1 MSNKVNLAD
10 AVRALSMDAVQAAKC
25 GHPGMPMGMAE
36 IALVLWTKHLKHN
49 PKNPEWFNRDRFVLS
64 NGHGS
69 MLLYSLLHLT
79 GYDLPLEELKN
90 FRKLGSKTPGHPE
103 CDVTPG
109 VETTT
114 GPLGQGLANA
124 VGMALAEKIL
134 AHKFN
139 KPNLELINHYTYV
152 FCGDGDLMEGI
163 SHEACSYAGT
173 HKLEKLIVLYDD
185 NDISIDGEVAG
196 WFTDDTAKR
205 FESYGWHVIP
215 KVDGHNEQEIDK
227 AITAAKKS
235 NQPTLICCKTVIG
248 KGSPNKAGTSGVHGS
263 ALGDEEVLLT
273 RKNINWNFE
282 AFEIPEEA
290 YAGWNQ
296 EAAGKEKESSW
307 EEILKGYQEKYPEE
321 FLVFD
326 RLIKG
331 ELPAEFDSVIE
342 KLIKGFEEDETNYA
356 SRKCSGLC
364 LDALGP
370 VLPELI
376 GGSAD
381 LSPSNNTEWK
391 GSTVLT
397 PESGGNYL
405 NYGVR
410 EFGMS
415 AIMNGMYLHGGIRP
429 YGGTFLTFL
438 DYARN
443 ALRMSALMKLPVIY
457 IYTHDSI
464 GVGED
469 GPTHQPVEHISML
482 RATPGVFTWRPC
494 DGVETAFAW
503 QHALKSKENPHA
515 LVLSRQNL
523 PPQTRKD
530 LGDISKGGYVI
541 KEAEQEDL
549 TIIASGSEVGLAI
562 DAAEILKEDSLS
574 IKVVSIPCTELFDLQ
589 SDDYKYKVLGDGA
602 KLVIEAAQPDFWHKY
617 LNQGDKVLGMNSYG
631 ESAPLEDLLEHFG
644 FTVPNVVTLSKQ
656 LIGK

>member
-1 MSNKVNLAD
+1 MSDKVNLAN

-49 PKNPEWFNRDRFVLS
+49 PKNPDWFNRDRFVLS

-139 KPNLELINHYTYV
+139 KPDHQLVNHHTYV

-185 NDISIDGEVAG
+185 NDISIDGEVSG

-205 FESYGWHVIP
+205 FESYGWHVIS
-215 KVDGHNEQEIDK
+215 KVDGHNEAEIDA
-227 AITAAKKS
+227 AIEEAKQSDKPS
-235 NQPTLICCKTVIG
+235 LICCKTIIG
-248 KGSPNKAGTSGVHGS
+248 KGSPNKAGTSGVHGA
-263 ALGDEEVLLT
+263 ALGEEEVLLT
-273 RKNINWNFE
+273 RKNINWNHE
-282 AFEIPEEA
+282 PFEIPEEA
-290 YAGWNQ
+290 YKGWNQ
-296 EAAGKEKESSW
+296 EDSGKKYESDWDLLARTYEAKFTDEFETFNRLVKGDLPKELDSVL
-307 EEILKGYQEKYPEE
+307 EN
-321 FLVFD
+321 
-326 RLIKG
+326 LIK
-331 ELPAEFDSVIE
+331 EFEADGTSH
-342 KLIKGFEEDETNYA
+342 A
-356 SRKCSGLC
+356 SRKCSGMC

-370 VLPELI
+370 ILPELV

-391 GSTVLT
+391 GSSVLT
-397 PESGGNYL
+397 PDSGGNYL

-415 AIMNGMYLHGGIRP
+415 AIMNGMILHGAIRP

-443 ALRMSALMKLPVIY
+443 AVRMSALMKLPVIY
-457 IYTHDSI
+457 VYTHDSI

-469 GPTHQPVEHISML
+469 GPTHQPVEHITML

-494 DGVETAFAW
+494 DGVETTFAW
-503 QHALKSKENPHA
+503 QHALKSKTNPHA
-515 LVLSRQNL
+515 LILSRQNL
-523 PPQTRKD
+523 PPQTRND
-530 LGDISKGGYVI
+530 VGAIAKGGYVL
-541 KEAEQEDL
+541 KEADQEDL
-549 TIIASGSEVGLAI
+549 TIIASGSEVGLAV
-562 DAAEILKEDSLS
+562 DAAEILAEDSLS

-589 SDDYKYKVLGDGA
+589 SDEYKFEVLGDGP
-602 KLVIEAAQPDFWHKY
+602 KLAIEAGQADFWHKY
-617 LNQGDKVLGMNSYG
+617 LNQGDLVLGMETYG

-644 FTVPNVVTLSKQ
+644 FTISNVVSKAKE
-656 LIGK
+656 LLKK

>member
-1 MSNKVNLAD
+1 MSDKVNLAD

-79 GYDLPLEELKN
+79 GYDLPLDELKN

-139 KPNLELINHYTYV
+139 KPNLELINHYTYA

-185 NDISIDGEVAG
+185 NGISIDGEVPG

-215 KVDGHNEQEIDK
+215 KVDGHDEQEIDK
-227 AITAAKKS
+227 AISAAKKS

-248 KGSPNKAGTSGVHGS
+248 KGSPNKAGTSGVHGA

-273 RKNINWNFE
+273 RKNINWNFD

-296 EAAGKEKESSW
+296 EAAGKEQESTW
-307 EEILKGYQEKYPEE
+307 NQILKDYQEKCPEE

-326 RLIKG
+326 RLVKG
-331 ELPAEFDSVIE
+331 ELPSEFNSVIE
-342 KLIKGFEEDETNYA
+342 KLLKSFEEDETSHA

-370 VLPELI
+370 ILPELI

-391 GSTVLT
+391 GSTILT
-397 PESGGNYL
+397 PDSGGNYL

-494 DGVETAFAW
+494 DGVETTFAW
-503 QHALKSKENPHA
+503 QQALKSKENPHA

-523 PPQTRKD
+523 TPQIRND
-530 LGDISKGGYVI
+530 LGDISKGGYVL

-549 TIIASGSEVGLAI
+549 TIIASGSEVGLAV

-589 SDDYKYKVLGDGA
+589 SDDYKYKVLGDGP

-617 LNQGDKVLGMNSYG
+617 LNQGDQVLGISTYG
-631 ESAPLEDLLEHFG
+631 ESAPLDDLLQHFG
-644 FTVPNVVTLSKQ
+644 FTVPNVVNLSKQ
-656 LIGK
+656 LIGQ

>member
-1 MSNKVNLAD
+1 MSDKVNLAN

-49 PKNPEWFNRDRFVLS
+49 PKNPDWFNRDRFVLS

-139 KPNLELINHYTYV
+139 KPDHQLVNHHTYV

-185 NDISIDGEVAG
+185 NDISIDGEVSG

-205 FESYGWHVIP
+205 FESYGWHVISR
-215 KVDGHNEQEIDK
+215 VDGHNEAEIDA
-227 AITAAKKS
+227 AIEEAKQSDKPS
-235 NQPTLICCKTVIG
+235 LICCKTIIG
-248 KGSPNKAGTSGVHGS
+248 KGSPNKAGTSGVHGA
-263 ALGDEEVLLT
+263 ALGEEEVLLT
-273 RKNINWNFE
+273 RKNINWNHE
-282 AFEIPEEA
+282 PFEIPKEA
-290 YAGWNQ
+290 YEGWNQ
-296 EAAGKEKESSW
+296 EDSGKKYESDWLLLVEAYKEKFT
-307 EEILKGYQEKYPEE
+307 EE
-321 FLVFD
+321 FETFNRLVKGD
-326 RLIKG
+326 LPKELDSVLENLIK
-331 ELPAEFDSVIE
+331 EFEADGTSH
-342 KLIKGFEEDETNYA
+342 A
-356 SRKCSGLC
+356 SRKCSGMC

-370 VLPELI
+370 ILPELV

-391 GSTVLT
+391 GSSVLT
-397 PESGGNYL
+397 PDSGGNYL

-415 AIMNGMYLHGGIRP
+415 AIMNGMILHGAIRP

-443 ALRMSALMKLPVIY
+443 AVRMSALMKLPVIY
-457 IYTHDSI
+457 VYTHDSI

-469 GPTHQPVEHISML
+469 GPTHQPVEHITML

-494 DGVETAFAW
+494 DGVETTYAW
-503 QHALKSKENPHA
+503 QHALKSKINPHA
-515 LVLSRQNL
+515 LILSRQNL
-523 PPQTRKD
+523 PPQTRND
-530 LGDISKGGYVI
+530 VGAIAKGGYVL
-541 KEAEQEDL
+541 KEADQEDL
-549 TIIASGSEVGLAI
+549 TIIASGSEVGLAV
-562 DAAEILKEDSLS
+562 DAAEILAEDSLS

-589 SDDYKYKVLGDGA
+589 SDEYKFEVLGDGP
-602 KLVIEAAQPDFWHKY
+602 KLAIEAGQADFWHKY
-617 LNQGDKVLGMNSYG
+617 LNQGDLVLGMETYG

-644 FTVPNVVTLSKQ
+644 FTISNVVSKAKE
-656 LIGK
+656 LLKK

>member
-1 MSNKVNLAD
+1 MSDKVNLAN

-49 PKNPEWFNRDRFVLS
+49 PKNPDWFNRDRFVLS

-139 KPNLELINHYTYV
+139 KPDHQLVNHHTYV

-185 NDISIDGEVAG
+185 NDISIDGEVSG

-205 FESYGWHVIP
+205 FESYGWHVIS
-215 KVDGHNEQEIDK
+215 KVDGHNEGEIDA
-227 AITAAKKS
+227 AIEEAKQSDKPS
-235 NQPTLICCKTVIG
+235 LICCKTIIG
-248 KGSPNKAGTSGVHGS
+248 KGSPNKAGTSGVHGA
-263 ALGDEEVLLT
+263 ALGEEEVLLT
-273 RKNINWNFE
+273 RKNINWNHE
-282 AFEIPEEA
+282 PFEIPKEA
-290 YAGWNQ
+290 YEGWNQ
-296 EAAGKEKESSW
+296 EDSGKKYESDWLLLVEAYKEKFT
-307 EEILKGYQEKYPEE
+307 EE
-321 FLVFD
+321 FETFNRLVKGD
-326 RLIKG
+326 LPKELDSVLENLIK
-331 ELPAEFDSVIE
+331 EFEADGTSH
-342 KLIKGFEEDETNYA
+342 A
-356 SRKCSGLC
+356 SRKCSGMC

-370 VLPELI
+370 ILPELV

-391 GSTVLT
+391 GSSVLT
-397 PESGGNYL
+397 PDSGGNYL

-415 AIMNGMYLHGGIRP
+415 AIMNGMILHGAIRP

-443 ALRMSALMKLPVIY
+443 AVRMSALMKLPVIY
-457 IYTHDSI
+457 VYTHDSI

-469 GPTHQPVEHISML
+469 GPTHQPIEHITML

-494 DGVETAFAW
+494 DGVETTYAW
-503 QHALKSKENPHA
+503 QHALKSKTNPHA
-515 LVLSRQNL
+515 LILSRQNL
-523 PPQTRKD
+523 PPQTRND
-530 LGDISKGGYVI
+530 VGAIAKGGYVL
-541 KEAEQEDL
+541 KEADQEDL
-549 TIIASGSEVGLAI
+549 TIIASGSEVGLAV
-562 DAAEILKEDSLS
+562 DAAEILAEDSLS

-589 SDDYKYKVLGDGA
+589 SDEYKFEVLGDGP
-602 KLVIEAAQPDFWHKY
+602 KLAIEAGQADFWHKY
-617 LNQGDKVLGMNSYG
+617 RNQGDLVLGMDTYG

-644 FTVPNVVTLSKQ
+644 FTISNVVSKAKE
-656 LIGK
+656 LLKK

>member
-1 MSNKVNLAD
+1 MSDKVNLAD

-79 GYDLPLEELKN
+79 GYDLPLDELKN

-139 KPNLELINHYTYV
+139 KPNLELINHYTYA

-185 NDISIDGEVAG
+185 NDISIDGEVSG

-215 KVDGHNEQEIDK
+215 KVDGHDEQEIDK
-227 AITAAKKS
+227 AISAAKKS

-248 KGSPNKAGTSGVHGS
+248 KGSPNKAGTSGVHGA

-273 RKNINWNFE
+273 RKNINWNFD

-296 EAAGKEKESSW
+296 EAAGKEQESNW
-307 EEILKGYQEKYPEE
+307 NQILKDYQEECPEE

-326 RLIKG
+326 RLVKG
-331 ELPAEFDSVIE
+331 ELPSEFNSVIE
-342 KLIKGFEEDETNYA
+342 KLLKSFEEDETSHA

-370 VLPELI
+370 ILPELI

-391 GSTVLT
+391 GSTILT
-397 PESGGNYL
+397 PDSGGNYL

-494 DGVETAFAW
+494 DGVETTFAW
-503 QHALKSKENPHA
+503 QHALKSKQNPHA

-523 PPQTRKD
+523 TPQARND
-530 LGDISKGGYVI
+530 LGDISKGGYVL

-549 TIIASGSEVGLAI
+549 TIIASGSEVGLAV

-589 SDDYKYKVLGDGA
+589 SDDYKYKVLGDGP

-617 LNQGDKVLGMNSYG
+617 LNQGDQVLGISTYG
-631 ESAPLEDLLEHFG
+631 ESAPLDDLLQHFG
-644 FTVPNVVTLSKQ
+644 FTVPNVVNLSKQ
-656 LIGK
+656 LIGQ

>member
-1 MSNKVNLAD
+1 MSDKVNLAD

-139 KPNLELINHYTYV
+139 KPDLELINHYTYV

-215 KVDGHNEQEIDK
+215 EVDGHNEEEIDD
-227 AITAAKKS
+227 AITAAKTS
-235 NQPTLICCKTVIG
+235 NKPSLICCKTVIG
-248 KGSPNKAGTSGVHGS
+248 KGSPNKAGTSGVHGA

-296 EAAGKEKESSW
+296 EAEGKDRESAW
-307 EEILKGYQEKYPEE
+307 EQILKNYQEKCPEE

-326 RLIKG
+326 RLTKG
-331 ELPAEFDSVIE
+331 ELPVEFDSVIE
-342 KLIKGFEEDETNYA
+342 KLLKSFEGDETSHA

-370 VLPELI
+370 ILPELI

-397 PESGGNYL
+397 PDSGGNYL

-494 DGVETAFAW
+494 DGVETTFAW

-523 PPQTRKD
+523 APQARND
-530 LGDISKGGYVI
+530 LGDISKGGYVL

-562 DAAEILKEDSLS
+562 DAAEILNEDSLS

-589 SDDYKYKVLGDGA
+589 SEDYKYKVLGDGP
-602 KLVIEAAQPDFWHKY
+602 KLVIEAAHPDFWHKY

-631 ESAPLEDLLEHFG
+631 ESAPLEDLLQHFG

-656 LIGK
+656 LISK

>member
-124 VGMALAEKIL
+124 VGMALSEKIL

-296 EAAGKEKESSW
+296 EAAGKERESSW

-342 KLIKGFEEDETNYA
+342 KLIKSFEEDETNYA

-523 PPQTRKD
+523 PPQTRND
-530 LGDISKGGYVI
+530 LGDISKGGYVL

>member
-124 VGMALAEKIL
+124 VGMALSEKIL

-139 KPNLELINHYTYV
+139 KSNLELINHYTYV

-273 RKNINWNFE
+273 RKNINGNFE

-296 EAAGKEKESSW
+296 EAAGMERESSW
-307 EEILKGYQEKYPEE
+307 EEILKDYKEKCPEE

-326 RLIKG
+326 RLVKG

-342 KLIKGFEEDETNYA
+342 KLIKSFEEDETNYA

-494 DGVETAFAW
+494 DGVETTFAW

-523 PPQTRKD
+523 PPQTRND
-530 LGDISKGGYVI
+530 LGDISKGGYVL

-617 LNQGDKVLGMNSYG
+617 LNQGDKVLGINSYG

>member
-273 RKNINWNFE
+273 RKNINWNYE

-296 EAAGKEKESSW
+296 EAAGKERESSW
-307 EEILKGYQEKYPEE
+307 EEILKDYQEKCPEE

-326 RLIKG
+326 RLVKG
-331 ELPAEFDSVIE
+331 ELPAEFDLVIE
-342 KLIKGFEEDETNYA
+342 KLIKSFEEDETNYA

-376 GGSAD
+376 GGAAD

-523 PPQTRKD
+523 PPQTRND
-530 LGDISKGGYVI
+530 LGDISKGGYVL

>member
-296 EAAGKEKESSW
+296 EAAGKERESSW
-307 EEILKGYQEKYPEE
+307 EEILKDYQEKCPEE

-326 RLIKG
+326 RLVKG
-331 ELPAEFDSVIE
+331 ELPAELDLVIE
-342 KLIKGFEEDETNYA
+342 KLIKSFEEDETNYA

-397 PESGGNYL
+397 PETGGNYL

-523 PPQTRKD
+523 PPQTRND
-530 LGDISKGGYVI
+530 LGDISKGGYVL

>member
-296 EAAGKEKESSW
+296 EAAGKERESSW
-307 EEILKGYQEKYPEE
+307 EEILKDYQEKCPEE

-326 RLIKG
+326 RLVKG
-331 ELPAEFDSVIE
+331 ELPAEFDLVIE
-342 KLIKGFEEDETNYA
+342 KLIKSFEEDETNYA

-397 PESGGNYL
+397 PETGGNYL

-494 DGVETAFAW
+494 DGVETTFAW

-523 PPQTRKD
+523 PPQTRND
-530 LGDISKGGYVI
+530 LGDISKGGYVL

-562 DAAEILKEDSLS
+562 DAAEILNEDSLS

>member
-296 EAAGKEKESSW
+296 EAAGKERESSW

-342 KLIKGFEEDETNYA
+342 KLIKSFEEDETNYA

-494 DGVETAFAW
+494 DGVETTFAW

-515 LVLSRQNL
+515 LVLCRQNL
-523 PPQTRKD
+523 PPQTRND
-530 LGDISKGGYVI
+530 LGDISKGGYVL

>member
-1 MSNKVNLAD
+1 MSDKVNLAD

-139 KPNLELINHYTYV
+139 KPDLELINHYTYV

-215 KVDGHNEQEIDK
+215 EVDGHNEEEIND
-227 AITAAKKS
+227 AITAAKTS
-235 NQPTLICCKTVIG
+235 NKPSLICCKTVIG
-248 KGSPNKAGTSGVHGS
+248 KGSPNKAGTSGVHGA

-290 YAGWNQ
+290 YTGWNQ
-296 EAAGKEKESSW
+296 EAEGKDRESAW
-307 EEILKGYQEKYPEE
+307 EQILKNYQEKCPEE

-326 RLIKG
+326 RLTKG
-331 ELPAEFDSVIE
+331 ELPVEFDSVIE
-342 KLIKGFEEDETNYA
+342 KLLKSFEGDETSHA

-370 VLPELI
+370 ILPELI

-397 PESGGNYL
+397 PDSGGNYL

-494 DGVETAFAW
+494 DGVETTFAW

-523 PPQTRKD
+523 APQARND
-530 LGDISKGGYVI
+530 LGDISKGGYVL

-562 DAAEILKEDSLS
+562 DAAEILNEDSLS

-589 SDDYKYKVLGDGA
+589 SEDYKYKVLGDGP
-602 KLVIEAAQPDFWHKY
+602 KLVIEAAHPDFWHKY

-631 ESAPLEDLLEHFG
+631 ESAPLEDLLQHFG

-656 LIGK
+656 LISK

>member
-1 MSNKVNLAD
+1 MSDKVNLAD

-79 GYDLPLEELKN
+79 GYDLPLDELKN

-185 NDISIDGEVAG
+185 NDISIDGEVSG

-215 KVDGHNEQEIDK
+215 KVDGHDEQEIDK
-227 AITAAKKS
+227 AISAAKKS

-248 KGSPNKAGTSGVHGS
+248 KGSPNKAGTSGVHGA

-273 RKNINWNFE
+273 RKNINWNFD

-296 EAAGKEKESSW
+296 EAAGKEQESNW
-307 EEILKGYQEKYPEE
+307 NQILKNYQEECPEE

-326 RLIKG
+326 RLVKG
-331 ELPAEFDSVIE
+331 ELPSEFNSVIE
-342 KLIKGFEEDETNYA
+342 KLLKSFEEDETSHA

-370 VLPELI
+370 ILPELI

-391 GSTVLT
+391 GSTILT
-397 PESGGNYL
+397 PDSGGNYL

-494 DGVETAFAW
+494 DGVETTFAW
-503 QHALKSKENPHA
+503 QHALKSKQNPHA

-523 PPQTRKD
+523 TPQARND
-530 LGDISKGGYVI
+530 LGDISKGGYVL

-549 TIIASGSEVGLAI
+549 TIIASGSEVGLAV

-589 SDDYKYKVLGDGA
+589 SDDYKYKVLGDGP

-617 LNQGDKVLGMNSYG
+617 LNQGDQVLGISTYG
-631 ESAPLEDLLEHFG
+631 ESAPLDDLLQHFG
-644 FTVPNVVTLSKQ
+644 FTVPNVVNLSKQ

>member
-248 KGSPNKAGTSGVHGS
+248 KGSPNRAGTSGVHGS

-296 EAAGKEKESSW
+296 EAAGKERESSW

-342 KLIKGFEEDETNYA
+342 KLIKSFEEDETNYA

-494 DGVETAFAW
+494 DGVETTFAW

-523 PPQTRKD
+523 PPQTRND
-530 LGDISKGGYVI
+530 LGDISKGGYVL

>member
-273 RKNINWNFE
+273 RKNINWNYE

-342 KLIKGFEEDETNYA
+342 KLIKSFEEDETNYA

-494 DGVETAFAW
+494 DGVETTFAW

-523 PPQTRKD
+523 PPQTRND
-530 LGDISKGGYVI
+530 LGDISKGGYVL

>member
-296 EAAGKEKESSW
+296 EAAGKERESSW
-307 EEILKGYQEKYPEE
+307 EEILKGYKEKYPEE

-326 RLIKG
+326 RLVKG
-331 ELPAEFDSVIE
+331 ELPAELDLVIE
-342 KLIKGFEEDETNYA
+342 KLIKSFEEDETNYA

-397 PESGGNYL
+397 PETGGNYL

-494 DGVETAFAW
+494 DGVETTFAW

-523 PPQTRKD
+523 PPQTRND
-530 LGDISKGGYVI
+530 LGDISKGGYVL
-541 KEAEQEDL
+541 KEAEHEDL
-549 TIIASGSEVGLAI
+549 TIIAS
-562 DAAEILKEDSLS
+562 
-574 IKVVSIPCTELFDLQ
+574 
-589 SDDYKYKVLGDGA
+589 
-602 KLVIEAAQPDFWHKY
+602 
-617 LNQGDKVLGMNSYG
+617 
-631 ESAPLEDLLEHFG
+631 
-644 FTVPNVVTLSKQ
+644 
-656 LIGK
+656 

>member
-1 MSNKVNLAD
+1 MSDKVNLAD

-79 GYDLPLEELKN
+79 GYDLPLDELKN

-139 KPNLELINHYTYV
+139 KPNLELINHYTYA

-185 NDISIDGEVAG
+185 NDISIDGEVSG

-215 KVDGHNEQEIDK
+215 KVDGHDEQEIDK
-227 AITAAKKS
+227 AISAAKKS

-248 KGSPNKAGTSGVHGS
+248 KGSPNKAGTSGVHGA

-273 RKNINWNFE
+273 RKNINWNFD

-296 EAAGKEKESSW
+296 EAAGKEQESNW
-307 EEILKGYQEKYPEE
+307 NQILKNYQEECPEE

-326 RLIKG
+326 RLVKG
-331 ELPAEFDSVIE
+331 ELPSEFNSVIE
-342 KLIKGFEEDETNYA
+342 KLLKSFEEDETSHA

-370 VLPELI
+370 ILPELI

-391 GSTVLT
+391 GSTILT
-397 PESGGNYL
+397 PDSGGNYL

-494 DGVETAFAW
+494 DGVETTFAW
-503 QHALKSKENPHA
+503 QHALKSKQNPHA

-523 PPQTRKD
+523 TPQARND
-530 LGDISKGGYVI
+530 LGDISKGGYVL

-549 TIIASGSEVGLAI
+549 TIIASGSEVGLAV

-589 SDDYKYKVLGDGA
+589 SDDYKYKVLGDGP

-617 LNQGDKVLGMNSYG
+617 LNQGDQVLGISTYG
-631 ESAPLEDLLEHFG
+631 ESAPLDDLLQHFG
-644 FTVPNVVTLSKQ
+644 FTVPNVVNLSKQ
-656 LIGK
+656 LIGQ

>member
-296 EAAGKEKESSW
+296 EAAGKERESSW
-307 EEILKGYQEKYPEE
+307 EEILKDYQEKCPEE

-326 RLIKG
+326 RMVKG
-331 ELPAEFDSVIE
+331 ELPAEFDLVIE
-342 KLIKGFEEDETNYA
+342 KLIKSFEEDETNYA

-397 PESGGNYL
+397 PETGGNYL

-503 QHALKSKENPHA
+503 QHALKSKEKPHA

-523 PPQTRKD
+523 PPQTRND
-530 LGDISKGGYVI
+530 LGDISKGGYVL

>member
-1 MSNKVNLAD
+1 MSDKVNLAN

-49 PKNPEWFNRDRFVLS
+49 PKNPDWFNRDRFVLS

-139 KPNLELINHYTYV
+139 KPDHQLVNHHTYV

-185 NDISIDGEVAG
+185 NDISIDGEVSG

-205 FESYGWHVIP
+205 FESYGWHVIS
-215 KVDGHNEQEIDK
+215 KVDGHNEAEIDA
-227 AITAAKKS
+227 AIEEAKQSDKPS
-235 NQPTLICCKTVIG
+235 LICCKTIIG
-248 KGSPNKAGTSGVHGS
+248 KGSPNKAGTSGVHGA
-263 ALGDEEVLLT
+263 ALGEEEVLLT
-273 RKNINWNFE
+273 RKNINWNHE
-282 AFEIPEEA
+282 PFEIPKEA
-290 YAGWNQ
+290 YEGWNQ
-296 EAAGKEKESSW
+296 EDSGKKYESDWLLLVEAYKEKFT
-307 EEILKGYQEKYPEE
+307 EE
-321 FLVFD
+321 FETFNRLVKGD
-326 RLIKG
+326 LPKELDSVLENLIK
-331 ELPAEFDSVIE
+331 EFEADGTSH
-342 KLIKGFEEDETNYA
+342 A
-356 SRKCSGLC
+356 SRKCSGMC

-370 VLPELI
+370 ILPELV

-391 GSTVLT
+391 GSSVLT
-397 PESGGNYL
+397 PDSGGNYL

-415 AIMNGMYLHGGIRP
+415 AIMNGMILHGAIRP

-443 ALRMSALMKLPVIY
+443 AVRMSALMKLPVIY
-457 IYTHDSI
+457 VYTHDSI

-469 GPTHQPVEHISML
+469 GPTHQPIEHITML

-494 DGVETAFAW
+494 DGVETTYAW
-503 QHALKSKENPHA
+503 QHALKSKINPHA
-515 LVLSRQNL
+515 LILSRQNL
-523 PPQTRKD
+523 PPQTRND
-530 LGDISKGGYVI
+530 VGAIAKGGYVL
-541 KEAEQEDL
+541 KEADQEDL
-549 TIIASGSEVGLAI
+549 TIIASGSEVGLAV
-562 DAAEILKEDSLS
+562 DAAEILAEDSLS

-589 SDDYKYKVLGDGA
+589 SDEYKFEVLGDGP
-602 KLVIEAAQPDFWHKY
+602 KLAIEAGQADFWHKY
-617 LNQGDKVLGMNSYG
+617 LNQGDLVLGMDTYG

-644 FTVPNVVTLSKQ
+644 FTISNVVSKAKE
-656 LIGK
+656 LLKK

>member
-1 MSNKVNLAD
+1 MSDKVNLAN

-49 PKNPEWFNRDRFVLS
+49 PKNPDWFNRDRFVLS

-139 KPNLELINHYTYV
+139 KPDHQLVNHHTYV

-185 NDISIDGEVAG
+185 NDISIDGEVSG

-205 FESYGWHVIP
+205 FESYGWHVISR
-215 KVDGHNEQEIDK
+215 VDGHNETEIDA
-227 AITAAKKS
+227 AIEEAKQSDKPS
-235 NQPTLICCKTVIG
+235 LICCKTIIG
-248 KGSPNKAGTSGVHGS
+248 KGSPNKAGTSGVHGA
-263 ALGDEEVLLT
+263 ALGEEEVLLT
-273 RKNINWNFE
+273 RKNINWNHE
-282 AFEIPEEA
+282 PFEIPEEA
-290 YAGWNQ
+290 YEGWNQ
-296 EAAGKEKESSW
+296 EDAGKKYESDWDLLVEAYREKFT
-307 EEILKGYQEKYPEE
+307 EE
-321 FLVFD
+321 FETFNRLVKGD
-326 RLIKG
+326 LPKELDSVLENLIK
-331 ELPAEFDSVIE
+331 EFEADGTSH
-342 KLIKGFEEDETNYA
+342 A
-356 SRKCSGLC
+356 SRKCSGMC

-370 VLPELI
+370 ILPELV

-391 GSTVLT
+391 GSSVLT
-397 PESGGNYL
+397 PDSGGNYL

-415 AIMNGMYLHGGIRP
+415 AIMNGMILHGAIRP

-443 ALRMSALMKLPVIY
+443 AVRMSALMKLPVIY
-457 IYTHDSI
+457 VYTHDSI

-469 GPTHQPVEHISML
+469 GPTHQPVEHITML

-494 DGVETAFAW
+494 DGVETAYAW
-503 QHALKSKENPHA
+503 QYALKSKTNPHA
-515 LVLSRQNL
+515 LILSRQNL
-523 PPQTRKD
+523 PPQTRND
-530 LGDISKGGYVI
+530 VGAIAKGGYVL
-541 KEAEQEDL
+541 KEADQEDL
-549 TIIASGSEVGLAI
+549 TIIASGSEVSLAV
-562 DAAEILKEDSLS
+562 DAAEILAEDSLS

-589 SDDYKYKVLGDGA
+589 SDEYKFEVLGDGP
-602 KLVIEAAQPDFWHKY
+602 KLAIEAGQADFWHKY
-617 LNQGDKVLGMNSYG
+617 LNQGDLVLGMETYG

-644 FTVPNVVTLSKQ
+644 FTISNVVSKAKE
-656 LIGK
+656 LLKK

>member
-124 VGMALAEKIL
+124 VGMALSEKIL

-139 KPNLELINHYTYV
+139 KSNLELINHYTYV

-296 EAAGKEKESSW
+296 EAAGMERESSW
-307 EEILKGYQEKYPEE
+307 EEILKDYKEKCPEE

-326 RLIKG
+326 RLVKG

-342 KLIKGFEEDETNYA
+342 KLIKSFEEDETNYA

-494 DGVETAFAW
+494 DGIETTFAW

-523 PPQTRKD
+523 PPQTRND
-530 LGDISKGGYVI
+530 LGDISKGGYVL

-617 LNQGDKVLGMNSYG
+617 LNQGDKVLGINSYG

>member
-1 MSNKVNLAD
+1 MSDKVNLAN

-49 PKNPEWFNRDRFVLS
+49 PKNPDWFNRDRFVLS

-139 KPNLELINHYTYV
+139 KPDHQLVNHHTYV

-185 NDISIDGEVAG
+185 NDISIDGEVSG

-205 FESYGWHVIP
+205 FESYGWHVIS
-215 KVDGHNEQEIDK
+215 KVDGHNEGEIDA
-227 AITAAKKS
+227 AIEEAKQSDKPS
-235 NQPTLICCKTVIG
+235 LICCKTIIG
-248 KGSPNKAGTSGVHGS
+248 KGSPNKAGTSGVHGA
-263 ALGDEEVLLT
+263 ALGEEEVLLT
-273 RKNINWNFE
+273 RKNINWNHE
-282 AFEIPEEA
+282 PFEIPEEA
-290 YAGWNQ
+290 YEGWNQ
-296 EAAGKEKESSW
+296 EDSGKKYESDWDLLVEAYREKFT
-307 EEILKGYQEKYPEE
+307 EE
-321 FLVFD
+321 FETFNRLVKGD
-326 RLIKG
+326 LPKELDSVLENLIK
-331 ELPAEFDSVIE
+331 EFEGDGTSH
-342 KLIKGFEEDETNYA
+342 A
-356 SRKCSGLC
+356 SRKCSGMC

-370 VLPELI
+370 ILPELV

-391 GSTVLT
+391 GSSVLT
-397 PESGGNYL
+397 PDSGGNYL

-415 AIMNGMYLHGGIRP
+415 AIMNGMILHGAIRP

-443 ALRMSALMKLPVIY
+443 AVRMSALMKLPVIY
-457 IYTHDSI
+457 VYTHDSI

-469 GPTHQPVEHISML
+469 GPTHQPIEHITML

-494 DGVETAFAW
+494 DGVETTYAW
-503 QHALKSKENPHA
+503 QHALKSKTNPHA
-515 LVLSRQNL
+515 LILSRQNL
-523 PPQTRKD
+523 PPQTRND
-530 LGDISKGGYVI
+530 VGAIAKGGYVL
-541 KEAEQEDL
+541 KEADQEDL
-549 TIIASGSEVGLAI
+549 TIIASGSEVGLAV
-562 DAAEILKEDSLS
+562 DAAEILAEDSLS

-589 SDDYKYKVLGDGA
+589 SDEYKFEVLGDGP
-602 KLVIEAAQPDFWHKY
+602 KLAIEAGQADFWHKY
-617 LNQGDKVLGMNSYG
+617 LNQGDLVLGMETYG

-644 FTVPNVVTLSKQ
+644 FTISNVVSKAKE
-656 LIGK
+656 LLKK

>member
-1 MSNKVNLAD
+1 MSDKVNLAD

-139 KPNLELINHYTYV
+139 KPDLELINHYTYV

-215 KVDGHNEQEIDK
+215 EVDGHNEEEIDD
-227 AITAAKKS
+227 AITAAKTS
-235 NQPTLICCKTVIG
+235 NKPSLICCKTVIG
-248 KGSPNKAGTSGVHGS
+248 KGSPNKAGTSGVHGA

-296 EAAGKEKESSW
+296 EAEGKDRENAW
-307 EEILKGYQEKYPEE
+307 EQILKNYQEKCPEE

-326 RLIKG
+326 RLTKG
-331 ELPAEFDSVIE
+331 ELPVEFDSVIE
-342 KLIKGFEEDETNYA
+342 KLLKSFEGDETSHA

-370 VLPELI
+370 ILPELI

-397 PESGGNYL
+397 PDSGGNYL

-494 DGVETAFAW
+494 DGVETTFAW

-523 PPQTRKD
+523 APQARND
-530 LGDISKGGYVI
+530 LGDISKGGYVL

-562 DAAEILKEDSLS
+562 DAAEILNEDSLS

-589 SDDYKYKVLGDGA
+589 SEDYKYKVLGDGP
-602 KLVIEAAQPDFWHKY
+602 KLVIEAAHPDFWHKY

-631 ESAPLEDLLEHFG
+631 ESAPLEDLLQHFG

-656 LIGK
+656 LISK

>member
-1 MSNKVNLAD
+1 MSDKVNLAN

-49 PKNPEWFNRDRFVLS
+49 PKNPDWFNRDRFVLS

-139 KPNLELINHYTYV
+139 KPDHQLVNHHTYV

-185 NDISIDGEVAG
+185 NDISIDGEVSG

-205 FESYGWHVIP
+205 FESYGWHVIS
-215 KVDGHNEQEIDK
+215 KVDGHNEAEIDA
-227 AITAAKKS
+227 AIEEAKQSDKPS
-235 NQPTLICCKTVIG
+235 LICCKTIIG
-248 KGSPNKAGTSGVHGS
+248 KGSPNKAGTSGVHGA
-263 ALGDEEVLLT
+263 ALGEEEVLLT
-273 RKNINWNFE
+273 RKNINWNHE
-282 AFEIPEEA
+282 PFEIPEEA
-290 YAGWNQ
+290 YKGWNQ
-296 EAAGKEKESSW
+296 EDVGKKYESDWDLLVEDYKEKFT
-307 EEILKGYQEKYPEE
+307 EE
-321 FLVFD
+321 FETFNRLVKGD
-326 RLIKG
+326 LPKELDSVLENLIK
-331 ELPAEFDSVIE
+331 EFE
-342 KLIKGFEEDETNYA
+342 ADETSHA
-356 SRKCSGLC
+356 SRKCSGMC

-370 VLPELI
+370 ILPELG

-391 GSTVLT
+391 GSSVLT
-397 PESGGNYL
+397 PDSGGNYL

-415 AIMNGMYLHGGIRP
+415 AIMNGMILHGAIRP

-443 ALRMSALMKLPVIY
+443 AVRMSALMKLPVIY
-457 IYTHDSI
+457 VYTHDSI

-469 GPTHQPVEHISML
+469 GPTHQPIEHITML

-494 DGVETAFAW
+494 DGVETTYAW
-503 QHALKSKENPHA
+503 QHALKSKTNPHA
-515 LVLSRQNL
+515 LILSRQNL
-523 PPQTRKD
+523 PPQTRND
-530 LGDISKGGYVI
+530 VGAIAKGGYVL
-541 KEAEQEDL
+541 KEADQEDL
-549 TIIASGSEVGLAI
+549 TIIASGSEVGLAV
-562 DAAEILKEDSLS
+562 DAAEILAEDSLS
-574 IKVVSIPCTELFDLQ
+574 IKVVSMPCTELFDLQ
-589 SDDYKYKVLGDGA
+589 SDEYKFEVLGDGP
-602 KLVIEAAQPDFWHKY
+602 KLAIEAGQADFWHKY
-617 LNQGDKVLGMNSYG
+617 LNQGDLVLGMETYG

-644 FTVPNVVTLSKQ
+644 FTISNVVSKAKE
-656 LIGK
+656 LLKK

>member
-1 MSNKVNLAD
+1 MSDKVNLAN

-49 PKNPEWFNRDRFVLS
+49 PKNPDWFNRDRFVLS

-139 KPNLELINHYTYV
+139 KPDHQLVNHHTYV

-185 NDISIDGEVAG
+185 NDISIDGEVSG

-205 FESYGWHVIP
+205 FESYGWHVIS
-215 KVDGHNEQEIDK
+215 KVDGHNEAEIDA
-227 AITAAKKS
+227 AIEEAKQSDKPS
-235 NQPTLICCKTVIG
+235 LICCKTIIG
-248 KGSPNKAGTSGVHGS
+248 KGSPNKAGTSGVHGA
-263 ALGDEEVLLT
+263 ALGEEEVLLT
-273 RKNINWNFE
+273 RKNINWNHE
-282 AFEIPEEA
+282 PFEIPKEA
-290 YAGWNQ
+290 YEGWNQ
-296 EAAGKEKESSW
+296 EDSGKKYESDWLLLVEAYKEKFT
-307 EEILKGYQEKYPEE
+307 EE
-321 FLVFD
+321 FETFNRLVNGD
-326 RLIKG
+326 LPKELDSVLENLIK
-331 ELPAEFDSVIE
+331 EFEADGTSH
-342 KLIKGFEEDETNYA
+342 A
-356 SRKCSGLC
+356 SRKCSGMC

-370 VLPELI
+370 ILPELV

-391 GSTVLT
+391 GSSVLT
-397 PESGGNYL
+397 PDSGGNYL

-415 AIMNGMYLHGGIRP
+415 AIMNGMILHGAIRP

-443 ALRMSALMKLPVIY
+443 AVRMSALMKLPVIY
-457 IYTHDSI
+457 VYTHDSI

-469 GPTHQPVEHISML
+469 GPTHQPVEHITML

-494 DGVETAFAW
+494 DGVETTYAW
-503 QHALKSKENPHA
+503 QHALKSKINPHA
-515 LVLSRQNL
+515 LILSRQNL
-523 PPQTRKD
+523 PPQTRND
-530 LGDISKGGYVI
+530 VGAIAKGGYVL
-541 KEAEQEDL
+541 KEADQEDL
-549 TIIASGSEVGLAI
+549 TIIASGSEVGLAV
-562 DAAEILKEDSLS
+562 DAAEILAEDSLS

-589 SDDYKYKVLGDGA
+589 SDEYKFEVLGDGP
-602 KLVIEAAQPDFWHKY
+602 KLAIEAGQADFWHKY
-617 LNQGDKVLGMNSYG
+617 LNQGDLVLGMDTYG

-644 FTVPNVVTLSKQ
+644 FTISNVVSKAKE
-656 LIGK
+656 LLKK

>member
-1 MSNKVNLAD
+1 MSDKVNLAN

-49 PKNPEWFNRDRFVLS
+49 PKNPDWFNRDRFVLS

-139 KPNLELINHYTYV
+139 KPDHQLVNHHTYV

-185 NDISIDGEVAG
+185 NDISIDGEVSG

-205 FESYGWHVIP
+205 FESYGWHVTS
-215 KVDGHNEQEIDK
+215 KVDGHNEAEIDA
-227 AITAAKKS
+227 AIEEAKQSDKPS
-235 NQPTLICCKTVIG
+235 LICCKTIIG
-248 KGSPNKAGTSGVHGS
+248 KGSPNKAGTSGVHGA
-263 ALGDEEVLLT
+263 ALGEEEVLLT
-273 RKNINWNFE
+273 RKNINWNHE
-282 AFEIPEEA
+282 PFEIPEEA
-290 YAGWNQ
+290 YEGWNQ
-296 EAAGKEKESSW
+296 EDSGKKYESDWHLLVEAYKEKFT
-307 EEILKGYQEKYPEE
+307 EE
-321 FLVFD
+321 FETFNRLVKGD
-326 RLIKG
+326 LPKELDSVLENLIK
-331 ELPAEFDSVIE
+331 EFEADGTSH
-342 KLIKGFEEDETNYA
+342 A
-356 SRKCSGLC
+356 SRKCSGMC

-370 VLPELI
+370 ILPELV

-391 GSTVLT
+391 GSSVLT
-397 PESGGNYL
+397 PDSGGNYL

-415 AIMNGMYLHGGIRP
+415 AIMNGMILHGAIRP

-443 ALRMSALMKLPVIY
+443 AVRMSALMKLPVIY
-457 IYTHDSI
+457 VYTHDSI

-469 GPTHQPVEHISML
+469 GPTHQPVEHITML

-494 DGVETAFAW
+494 DGVETTYAW
-503 QHALKSKENPHA
+503 QHALKSKINPHA
-515 LVLSRQNL
+515 LILSRQNL
-523 PPQTRKD
+523 PPQTRND
-530 LGDISKGGYVI
+530 VGAIAKGGYVL
-541 KEAEQEDL
+541 KEADQEDL
-549 TIIASGSEVGLAI
+549 TIIASGSEVGLAV
-562 DAAEILKEDSLS
+562 DAAEILAEDSLS
-574 IKVVSIPCTELFDLQ
+574 IKVC
-589 SDDYKYKVLGDGA
+589 
-602 KLVIEAAQPDFWHKY
+602 
-617 LNQGDKVLGMNSYG
+617 
-631 ESAPLEDLLEHFG
+631 LLYTSPSPRDQRG
-644 FTVPNVVTLSKQ
+644 SGVP
-656 LIGK
+656 GCG

>member
-124 VGMALAEKIL
+124 VGMALSEKIL

-139 KPNLELINHYTYV
+139 KSNLELINHYTYV

-215 KVDGHNEQEIDK
+215 KVDGHNEQEIDQ

-296 EAAGKEKESSW
+296 EAAGKERESSW

-342 KLIKGFEEDETNYA
+342 KLIKSFEEDETNYA

-523 PPQTRKD
+523 PPQTRND
-530 LGDISKGGYVI
+530 LGDISKGGYVL

>member
-1 MSNKVNLAD
+1 MSDKVNLAD

-296 EAAGKEKESSW
+296 EAAGKERESSW

-342 KLIKGFEEDETNYA
+342 KLIKSFEEDETNYA

-494 DGVETAFAW
+494 DGVETTFAW

-523 PPQTRKD
+523 PPQTRND
-530 LGDISKGGYVI
+530 LGDISKGGYVL

>member
-1 MSNKVNLAD
+1 MSDKVNLAN

-49 PKNPEWFNRDRFVLS
+49 PKNPDWFNRDRFVLS

-139 KPNLELINHYTYV
+139 KPDHQLVNHYTYV

-163 SHEACSYAGT
+163 SHEVCSYAGT

-185 NDISIDGEVAG
+185 NDISIDGEVSG

-205 FESYGWHVIP
+205 FESYGWHVISE
-215 KVDGHNEQEIDK
+215 VDGHNEAEIDA
-227 AITAAKKS
+227 AIEESKQSDKPS
-235 NQPTLICCKTVIG
+235 LICCKTIIG
-248 KGSPNKAGTSGVHGS
+248 KGSPNKAGTSGVHGA
-263 ALGDEEVLLT
+263 ALGEEEVLLT
-273 RKNINWNFE
+273 RKNINWNHE
-282 AFEIPEEA
+282 PFEIPEEA
-290 YAGWNQ
+290 YEGWNQ
-296 EAAGKEKESSW
+296 EDSGKKYESDW
-307 EEILKGYQEKYPEE
+307 DLLARTYEAKFTDE
-321 FLVFD
+321 FQTFN

-331 ELPAEFDSVIE
+331 DLPKELDSVLE
-342 KLIKGFEEDETNYA
+342 NLIKEFEADGTSHA
-356 SRKCSGLC
+356 SRKCSGMC

-370 VLPELI
+370 ILPELV

-391 GSTVLT
+391 GSSVLT
-397 PESGGNYL
+397 PDSGGNYL

-415 AIMNGMYLHGGIRP
+415 AIMNGMILHGAIRP

-443 ALRMSALMKLPVIY
+443 AVRMSALMKLPVIY
-457 IYTHDSI
+457 VYTHDSI

-469 GPTHQPVEHISML
+469 GPTHQPVEHITML

-494 DGVETAFAW
+494 DGVETTYAW
-503 QHALKSKENPHA
+503 QHALKSKTNPHA
-515 LVLSRQNL
+515 LILSRQNL
-523 PPQTRKD
+523 PPQTRND
-530 LGDISKGGYVI
+530 VGAIAKGGYVL
-541 KEAEQEDL
+541 KEADQEDL
-549 TIIASGSEVGLAI
+549 TIIASGSEVGLAV
-562 DAAEILKEDSLS
+562 DAAEILAEDSLS

-589 SDDYKYKVLGDGA
+589 SDEYKFEVLGDGP
-602 KLVIEAAQPDFWHKY
+602 KLAIEAGQADFWHKY
-617 LNQGDKVLGMNSYG
+617 LNQGDLVLGMDTYG

-644 FTVPNVVTLSKQ
+644 FTISNVVSKAKE
-656 LIGK
+656 LLKK

>member
-1 MSNKVNLAD
+1 MSDKVNLAD

-139 KPNLELINHYTYV
+139 KPDLELINHYTYV

-215 KVDGHNEQEIDK
+215 EVNGHSEEEIDD
-227 AITAAKKS
+227 AITAAKTS
-235 NQPTLICCKTVIG
+235 NKPSLICCKTVIG
-248 KGSPNKAGTSGVHGS
+248 KGSPNKAGTSGVHGA

-296 EAAGKEKESSW
+296 EAEGKDRESAW
-307 EEILKGYQEKYPEE
+307 EQILKNYQEKCPEE

-326 RLIKG
+326 RLVKG
-331 ELPAEFDSVIE
+331 ELPVEFDSVIE
-342 KLIKGFEEDETNYA
+342 KLLKSFEGDETSHA

-370 VLPELI
+370 ILPELI

-397 PESGGNYL
+397 PDSGGNYL

-494 DGVETAFAW
+494 DGVETTFAW

-523 PPQTRKD
+523 APQARND
-530 LGDISKGGYVI
+530 LGDISKGGYVL

-562 DAAEILKEDSLS
+562 DAAEILNEDSLS

-589 SDDYKYKVLGDGA
+589 SEDYKYKVLGDGP
-602 KLVIEAAQPDFWHKY
+602 KLVIEAAHPDFWHKY

-631 ESAPLEDLLEHFG
+631 ESAPLEDLLQHFG

-656 LIGK
+656 LISK

>member
-273 RKNINWNFE
+273 RKNINWNYE

-296 EAAGKEKESSW
+296 EAAGKERESSW

-342 KLIKGFEEDETNYA
+342 KLIKSFEEDETNYA

-494 DGVETAFAW
+494 DGVETTFAW

-523 PPQTRKD
+523 PPQTRND
-530 LGDISKGGYVI
+530 LGDISKGGYVL

>member
-273 RKNINWNFE
+273 RKNINWNYE

-296 EAAGKEKESSW
+296 EAAGKERESSW

-342 KLIKGFEEDETNYA
+342 KLIKSFEEDETNYA

-523 PPQTRKD
+523 PPQTRND
-530 LGDISKGGYVI
+530 LGDISKGGYVL
-541 KEAEQEDL
+541 KEAEKEDL

>member
-36 IALVLWTKHLKHN
+36 IAFVLWTKHLKHN

-296 EAAGKEKESSW
+296 EAAGKERESSW

-342 KLIKGFEEDETNYA
+342 KLIKSFEEDETNYA

-523 PPQTRKD
+523 PPQTRND
-530 LGDISKGGYVI
+530 LGDISKGGYVL

>member
-1 MSNKVNLAD
+1 MSDKVNLAN

-49 PKNPEWFNRDRFVLS
+49 PKNPDWFNRDRFVLS

-139 KPNLELINHYTYV
+139 KPDHQLVNHHTYV

-185 NDISIDGEVAG
+185 NDISIDGEVSG

-205 FESYGWHVIP
+205 FESYGWHVIS
-215 KVDGHNEQEIDK
+215 KVDGHNEAEIDA
-227 AITAAKKS
+227 AIEEAKQSDKPS
-235 NQPTLICCKTVIG
+235 LICCKTIIG
-248 KGSPNKAGTSGVHGS
+248 KGSPNKAGTSGVHGA
-263 ALGDEEVLLT
+263 ALGEEEVLLT
-273 RKNINWNFE
+273 RKNINWNHE
-282 AFEIPEEA
+282 PFEIPKEA
-290 YAGWNQ
+290 YEGWNQ
-296 EAAGKEKESSW
+296 EDSGKKYESDWLLLVEAYKEKFT
-307 EEILKGYQEKYPEE
+307 EE
-321 FLVFD
+321 FETFNRLVKGD
-326 RLIKG
+326 LPKELDSVLENLIK
-331 ELPAEFDSVIE
+331 EFE
-342 KLIKGFEEDETNYA
+342 ADETSHA
-356 SRKCSGLC
+356 SRKCSGMC

-370 VLPELI
+370 ILPELV

-391 GSTVLT
+391 GSSVLT
-397 PESGGNYL
+397 PDSGGNYL

-415 AIMNGMYLHGGIRP
+415 AIMNGMILHGAIRP

-443 ALRMSALMKLPVIY
+443 AVRMSALMKLPVIY
-457 IYTHDSI
+457 VYTHDSI

-469 GPTHQPVEHISML
+469 GPTHQPVEHITML

-494 DGVETAFAW
+494 DGVETTYAW
-503 QHALKSKENPHA
+503 QHALKSKINPHA
-515 LVLSRQNL
+515 LILSRQNL
-523 PPQTRKD
+523 PPQTRND
-530 LGDISKGGYVI
+530 VGAIAKGGYVL
-541 KEAEQEDL
+541 KEADQEDL
-549 TIIASGSEVGLAI
+549 TIIASGSEVGLAV
-562 DAAEILKEDSLS
+562 DAAEILAEDSLS

-589 SDDYKYKVLGDGA
+589 SDEYKFEVLGDGP
-602 KLVIEAAQPDFWHKY
+602 KLAIEAGQADFWHKY
-617 LNQGDKVLGMNSYG
+617 LNQGDLVLGMDTYG

-644 FTVPNVVTLSKQ
+644 FTISNVVSKAKE
-656 LIGK
+656 LLKK

>member
-1 MSNKVNLAD
+1 MSDKVNLAD

-139 KPNLELINHYTYV
+139 KPELELINHYTYV

-215 KVDGHNEQEIDK
+215 EVDGHNEEEIDD
-227 AITAAKKS
+227 AITAAKTS
-235 NQPTLICCKTVIG
+235 NKPSLICCKTVIG
-248 KGSPNKAGTSGVHGS
+248 KGSPNKAGTSGVHGA

-282 AFEIPEEA
+282 AFDIPEEA

-296 EAAGKEKESSW
+296 EAEGKDRESAW
-307 EEILKGYQEKYPEE
+307 EQILKNYQEKCPEE

-326 RLIKG
+326 RLTKG
-331 ELPAEFDSVIE
+331 ELPVEFDSVIE
-342 KLIKGFEEDETNYA
+342 KLLKSFEGDETSHA

-370 VLPELI
+370 ILPELI

-397 PESGGNYL
+397 PDSGGNYL

-494 DGVETAFAW
+494 DGVETTFAW

-523 PPQTRKD
+523 APQARND
-530 LGDISKGGYVI
+530 LGDISKGGYVL

-562 DAAEILKEDSLS
+562 DAAEILNEDSLS

-589 SDDYKYKVLGDGA
+589 SEDYKYKVLGDGP
-602 KLVIEAAQPDFWHKY
+602 KLVIEAAHPDFWHKY

-631 ESAPLEDLLEHFG
+631 ESAPLEDLLQHFG

-656 LIGK
+656 LISK

>member
-124 VGMALAEKIL
+124 VGMALSEKIL

-139 KPNLELINHYTYV
+139 KSNLELINHYTYV

-282 AFEIPEEA
+282 PFEIPEEA

-296 EAAGKEKESSW
+296 EAAGMERESSW
-307 EEILKGYQEKYPEE
+307 EEILKDYKEKCPEE

-326 RLIKG
+326 RLVKG
-331 ELPAEFDSVIE
+331 EVPAEFDSVIE
-342 KLIKGFEEDETNYA
+342 KLIKSFEEDETNYA

-494 DGVETAFAW
+494 DGVETTFAW

-523 PPQTRKD
+523 PPQTRND
-530 LGDISKGGYVI
+530 LGDISKGGYVL

-617 LNQGDKVLGMNSYG
+617 LNQGDKVLGINSYG

>member
-1 MSNKVNLAD
+1 MSDKVNLAD

-124 VGMALAEKIL
+124 VGMALSEKIL

-139 KPNLELINHYTYV
+139 KSNLELINHYTYV

-296 EAAGKEKESSW
+296 EAAGMERESSW
-307 EEILKGYQEKYPEE
+307 EEILKDYKEKCPEE

-326 RLIKG
+326 RLVKG

-342 KLIKGFEEDETNYA
+342 KLIKSFEEDETNYA

-494 DGVETAFAW
+494 DGVETTFAW

-523 PPQTRKD
+523 PPQTRND
-530 LGDISKGGYVI
+530 LGDISKGGYVL

-617 LNQGDKVLGMNSYG
+617 LNQGDKVLGINSYG